1 VCIALVRGA
10 TAKRSSIFE
19 RIKLDTAVYSVY
31 TSRRDET
38 REARMRSA
46 INKLKAM
53 FSALLEALD
62 DEYGL

>member
-1 VCIALVRGA
+1 
-10 TAKRSSIFE
+10 
-19 RIKLDTAVYSVY
+19 
-31 TSRRDET
+31 
-38 REARMRSA
+38 MRSA